1 MALQDLW
8 DSVKAWVNQPGQQ
21 QLRVP
26 IPAERTDLPP
36 LAPLVPHASY
46 FRLWLSEMFL
56 DQQRAWFVDYQ
67 PMVHS
72 IVKLKFGD
80 RDGVSLATV
89 AQPPQAPAG
98 STILLNYKMTEL
110 LPYNGGT
117 IEIDA
122 ALTALKTGNGLEP
135 AIKIL
140 QLFSGMVSVPL
151 TPVLGIAERL
161 ATGVQEVVAASN
173 GRTHLA
179 IHDAL
184 RTGGPQGIGPGYI
197 VVIRATA
204 ADGLA
209 PERFSVK
216 ESRLYYAPI
225 AGAKPVPFDLYDYM
239 LFYVETMKE
248 RDDWRL
254 KTIQEPL
261 DEAIKAFVKGDK
273 AEADAFLKAALTAA
287 LTSPDL
293 SYPDRNRAAVS
304 VRAELKQLESQGLGA
319 APTEKRTLK
328 EAIEV
333 HAPSPAVVPTRLLTF
348 SEVLG
353 N

>member
-110 LPYNGGT
+110 LP
-117 IEIDA
+117 
-122 ALTALKTGNGLEP
+122 
-135 AIKIL
+135 
-140 QLFSGMVSVPL
+140 FSGMVSVPL

-209 PERFSVK
+209 PERFSVQ

-304 VRAELKQLESQGLGA
+304 VRAELKQLENQGLGA